1 MVRIT
6 IKNLSKKF
14 DRIAAVNSLYLSVED
29 GEFFVLVGPNGC
41 GKTTLLK
48 LIAGLL
54 KPDEGEIYFDNL
66 LVNDLKPPERGVR
79 MVFEGYALFPH
90 MKVYE
95 EMRYSNLNFALKVRK
110 TKIEKIRN
118 VINAVSSRVGIERKL
133 YNRKPDELSQGEKQK
148 VAVGKAITILP
159 KVFLM
164 DEPVSNLDPSTRI
177 HVMQELRRLHEDL
190 KTTTIYV
197 THNLAEAMVIADR
210 LAVMMDGAIR
220 QVGAPDEVRNH
231 PIDESVADFIKYYDY
246 ASLLRAF
253 NKA

>member
-1 MVRIT
+1 
-6 IKNLSKKF
+6 
-14 DRIAAVNSLYLSVED
+14 
-29 GEFFVLVGPNGC
+29 GC

-54 KPDEGEIYFDNL
+54 KPDEGEIYFDDL

-90 MKVYE
+90 MRIYE

-148 VAVGKAITILP
+148 VAVGKAITIPP

-164 DEPVSNLDPSTRI
+164 DEPVSNLDPSARI

-210 LAVMMDGAIR
+210 LAVMMGGAIR
-220 QVGAPDEVRNH
+220 QVGAPDEVRTN
-231 PIDESVADFIKYYDY
+231 PVDESVADFIKYYDY